1 MEDRVIHIYMLSSNL
16 VEKVGFEQFSSLLF
30 FFKKKKTLRHNI
42 LGT

>member
-30 FFKKKKTLRHNI
+30 FFKKKTLRHNI